1 MIDPRKSKFKAKTKK
16 YVRDSVFD
24 IIDIE
29 EAIIKNK
36 VIQNCPEMDFIYSN
50 KLSQKKLIDI
60 SFNDYDFELD
70 NGGTQKFTDNFEVI
84 EILGEGSFGLVF
96 SAIDLKQGKNEV
108 AIKVL
113 LTFNLDYPKE
123 FL

>member
-84 EILGEGSFGLVF
+84 EILGEGSFGLVL
-96 SAIDLKQGKNEV
+96 SAIDLKMGKNEV
-108 AIKVL
+108 AIKVKRIY
-113 LTFNLDYPKE
+113 T
-123 FL
+123 